1 MFNTRQPATSSY
13 LRRVSPCRRPRRH
26 YRLGLRA
33 QSGGSHLVFA
43 RPLHSWRIL
52 LPPVVFTGLLV
63 ALWTWKCLMMIIFQ
77 NRIIFMPGMP
87 PGTRREEIQDYS
99 KQCAG
104 IRWDEVHIR
113 SDDGTK
119 LVLAVAFPPCLPGA
133 GMPEKHVYVLY
144 MQGNAASTPPRL
156 PTLSAVLQ
164 EIRNASREQT
174 LVTMVAV
181 GYRGFWKS
189 QGRASERGI
198 NDDTVTA
205 VRWVVDLHTKN
216 HGATKGRPVVILWG
230 QSIGAGFATNL
241 AARLITSTGRENKAK
256 VDSLILETPFISIR
270 AMLEALYPQ
279 KWLPYRY
286 LWPFLRTHLDS
297 WANME
302 KIATRRS
309 VKIQM
314 VVAENDELVPRH
326 QAETLRQRCEN
337 LGISVKYHIVPGA
350 YHNEASYRSC
360 GRRAIANFV
369 LEQSNKN

>member
-1 MFNTRQPATSSY
+1 M
-13 LRRVSPCRRPRRH
+13 
-26 YRLGLRA
+26 
-33 QSGGSHLVFA
+33 
-43 RPLHSWRIL
+43 
-52 LPPVVFTGLLV
+52 
-63 ALWTWKCLMMIIFQ
+63 
-77 NRIIFMPGMP
+77 
-87 PGTRREEIQDYS
+87 
-99 KQCAG
+99 
-104 IRWDEVHIR
+104 
-113 SDDGTK
+113 
-119 LVLAVAFPPCLPGA
+119 
-133 GMPEKHVYVLY
+133 
-144 MQGNAASTPPRL
+144 
-156 PTLSAVLQ
+156 
-164 EIRNASREQT
+164 
-174 LVTMVAV
+174 
-181 GYRGFWKS
+181 
-189 QGRASERGI
+189 
-198 NDDTVTA
+198 
-205 VRWVVDLHTKN
+205 DLHTKN

>member
-1 MFNTRQPATSSY
+1 
-13 LRRVSPCRRPRRH
+13 
-26 YRLGLRA
+26 
-33 QSGGSHLVFA
+33 
-43 RPLHSWRIL
+43 
-52 LPPVVFTGLLV
+52 
-63 ALWTWKCLMMIIFQ
+63 
-77 NRIIFMPGMP
+77 MP

-99 KQCAG
+99 GQCAG
-104 IRWDEVHIR
+104 IPWDEVHIR

-119 LVLAVAFPPCLPGA
+119 LVLAVAFPPCLPDA
-133 GMPEKHVYVLY
+133 AKPEKYVYVLY

-164 EIRNASREQT
+164 NVRNASGEQT

-198 NDDTVTA
+198 NDDIVTA

-216 HGATKGRPVVILWG
+216 HG
-230 QSIGAGFATNL
+230 
-241 AARLITSTGRENKAK
+241 RENVAK
-256 VDSLILETPFISIR
+256 VDSLILETPFTSIR

-279 KWLPYRY
+279 KWLPYRH

-302 KIATRRS
+302 KVATRRS
-309 VKIQM
+309 IQIQM
-314 VVAENDELVPRH
+314 VVAEKDELVPRH
-326 QAETLRQRCEN
+326 QAEALRQRCEN
-337 LGISVKYHIVPGA
+337 LGISVKYQVVPGA
-350 YHNEASYRSC
+350 YHNEASYRSD

-369 LEQSNKN
+369 LEQSKRN